1 MAIICEK
8 FPKFWVRWEKYI
20 ELDLK
25 FAWVRSKIRSELGP
39 QKRKNNPALVTGVN
53 TAFVSDFERGSSAE
67 SSGKLRVQ
75 VKFGFQEITQIFLA
89 NSKIGWYWA
98 CSTHITF
105 SPPMTHL

>member
-39 QKRKNNPALVTGVN
+39 QKRKNNPEYYIFQNWSFRECKVPKTE
-53 TAFVSDFERGSSAE
+53 TACNNFV
-67 SSGKLRVQ
+67 K
-75 VKFGFQEITQIFLA
+75 TQ
-89 NSKIGWYWA
+89 
-98 CSTHITF
+98 F
-105 SPPMTHL
+105 SPCIKAASTGSIIAPI